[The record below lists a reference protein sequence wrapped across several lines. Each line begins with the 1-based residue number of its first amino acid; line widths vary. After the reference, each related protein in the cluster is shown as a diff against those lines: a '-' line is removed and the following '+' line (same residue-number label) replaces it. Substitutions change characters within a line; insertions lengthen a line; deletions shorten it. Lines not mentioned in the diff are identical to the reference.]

1 MDASLSERDRQ
12 ILGAV
17 VEEFVQ
23 TAEPVGS
30 RYLARKHRLGVSP
43 ATVRNAMADLEELGY
58 LAQPHTSA
66 GRKPTDRGYRYYVD
80 CLMSPEVPAP
90 GERRRLRRT
99 LGSGEAAD
107 LEALLGS
114 TSRLLS
120 SAARQVGLVA
130 APRFETSV
138 FRHIDFV
145 LLREGR
151 VLVVLVS
158 QSGVVHHRPVAAP
171 EIGSQGELDRMANYL
186 NGLLE
191 GLPLGEVKER
201 IVAEMAS
208 DVALYDS
215 LLRRALELGSRAVG
229 GGQGA
234 EGDVYFGD
242 PASLFDQP
250 EFSSAVRMK
259 SIFEAFEKKGL
270 LLGLLGRASEAPGL
284 HVVIGGENP
293 LADLRECALVTAPY
307 RRQGR
312 VLGTVGVIGPTRM
325 DYPRVAGLVEY
336 TARLLGEVLDTF

>member
-1 MDASLSERDRQ
+1 MDASLSERDRR

-43 ATVRNAMADLEELGY
+43 ATVRNAMSDLEELGY
-58 LAQPHTSA
+58 LTQPHTSA

-80 CLMSPEVPAP
+80 CLMSPELPPP

-99 LGSGEAAD
+99 LGSAEAAD

-120 SAARQVGLVA
+120 AAARQVGVVA
-130 APRFETSV
+130 APRFEASV

-208 DVALYDS
+208 EVALYDS
-215 LLRRALELGSRAVG
+215 LLRRALELGRQAVG
-229 GGQGA
+229 GEGA
-234 EGDVYFGD
+234 EADVYLGD
-242 PASLFDQP
+242 PAPLFDQP
-250 EFSSAVRMK
+250 EFSSASRMK
-259 SIFEAFEKKGL
+259 AIFEAFEKKGR
-270 LLGLLGRASEAPGL
+270 LLGLLDRASEAPGL
-284 HVVIGGENP
+284 HLLIGEENP
-293 LADLRECALVTAPY
+293 LADLRECTLVTAPY

-336 TARLLGEVLDTF
+336 TARVLGEVLDTL